1 MKIAVV
7 TDSTAYLSPEEAAA
21 NNIHVV
27 PIPVTL
33 DGQTYREGVDISTSD
48 FYEKMANSSS
58 FPTTSQTPI
67 GQLME
72 VYQGLADDGYDAVI
86 SIHLTRAITGY
97 LDTVEQLAEQ
107 MKDTIKIVPITVK
120 MMGYLALEAAKLAS
134 EGDDLDDI
142 VKKVKE
148 YRDTFNNVFVV
159 DDLQNLVRGGRLSN
173 ASAFVGSILK
183 IKPLLTMHTPT
194 YAIEAFEKVRSMKK
208 AKLRC
213 EQIFDEDIAK
223 LDYPVKAMVIHANVP
238 EEGQKWLDKLQA
250 DHPDISFELSYFGPV
265 IGSHLGQ
272 GALALAWMQ
281 DTAKKPLA

>member
-107 MKDTIKIVPITVK
+107 MKDTIKIVPIDSHLTVK

-148 YRDTFNNVFVV
+148 Y
-159 DDLQNLVRGGRLSN
+159 QIGR
-173 ASAFVGSILK
+173 AHV
-183 IKPLLTMHTPT
+183 
-194 YAIEAFEKVRSMKK
+194 
-208 AKLRC
+208 
-213 EQIFDEDIAK
+213 
-223 LDYPVKAMVIHANVP
+223 
-238 EEGQKWLDKLQA
+238 
-250 DHPDISFELSYFGPV
+250 
-265 IGSHLGQ
+265 
-272 GALALAWMQ
+272 
-281 DTAKKPLA
+281 